1 MFLCVPNGGAFFQ
14 TGVRRRNHKLGS
26 TKQIVP
32 EISGTNVYHE
42 FLVQIAWLSRVY
54 ASSSAPQSERNPKK
68 FEVKIGDTRS
78 SMVPEGVS
86 DDQGRV

>member
-1 MFLCVPNGGAFFQ
+1 VVNIG
-14 TGVRRRNHKLGS
+14 T
-26 TKQIVP
+26 
-32 EISGTNVYHE
+32 GTNVDHE

-78 SMVPEGVS
+78 FWYQKQKLATPEISGTKNKK
-86 DDQGRV
+86 